1 MQARCL
7 QGTGLMLNLL
17 RKKPSRKREG
27 AALYEP
33 LVSRSRAP
41 VFFQDFAVAD
51 TIDGRF
57 DLVVLHTWLALAALK
72 AAGLGEQAKGLTD
85 AIFTGFDEA
94 MREQGAGDMG
104 LSRKMKAFAD
114 AFYGRLGA
122 YEQAGDEAELAA
134 ALARNLYRG
143 AAVDGRARSLAAYA
157 VRARASLAASLP
169 QSLDFGPLPAL

>member
-1 MQARCL
+1 
-7 QGTGLMLNLL
+7 MLNLL

-27 AALYEP
+27 ASLYEA
-33 LVSRSRAP
+33 LVSRARASI
-41 VFFQDFAVAD
+41 FFTDFAVAD
-51 TIDGRF
+51 SIDGRF
-57 DLVVLHTWLALAALK
+57 DMVVLHAWLALATLK
-72 AAGLGEQAKGLTD
+72 TKGAGEQAQGLTD

-104 LSRKMKAFAD
+104 LGRKMKAFAD

-122 YEQAGDEAELAA
+122 YEQAKNETELAA

-143 AAVDGRARSLAAYA
+143 AAVDHRSSTLAAYA
-157 VRARASLAASLP
+157 VRARENLLVSLP

>member
-1 MQARCL
+1 
-7 QGTGLMLNLL
+7 MLNLL

-27 AALYEP
+27 AMLYEP
-33 LVSRSRAP
+33 LVSRARAP
-41 VFFQDFAVAD
+41 VFFTDFGVPD

-57 DLVVLHTWLALAALK
+57 DLVVLHAWLALAALK
-72 AAGLGEQAKGLTD
+72 AAGLGEQAQGLTD

-104 LSRKMKAFAD
+104 LGRKMKAFAD

-122 YEQAGDEAELAA
+122 YEQAPDEAELAA

-143 AAVDGRARSLAAYA
+143 ADIDARARALAAYA
-157 VRARASLAASLP
+157 MRARESLRPSLP
-169 QSLDFGPLPAL
+169 QSLDFGPLPAI